1 MTAAAA
7 GPRVVQLYD
16 VARSAHLER
25 AVATEPRPV
34 LLYRRTRYDFDQEL
48 LSAVDARHLGAWASV
63 AYALTKDLDV
73 IEVNEPLSGDSSLPS
88 VAFTAAARLR
98 AAVQRRPRPLLV
110 SYAIENLAP
119 ATLVRNLPFKARWR
133 HRLRHLTTPLL
144 WRWLDRIV
152 YGTAQAQAVYAR
164 AFSRSPRGPHGVL
177 IEALPAPEPAAEAS
191 RDQVILFLGD
201 LSERKG
207 FTDVM
212 DAWPAVRSAV
222 PGARLLMIGHGAGAD
237 AVNALAATDERV
249 TAIID
254 PPRGEI
260 ARRLRAA
267 KVLVLPSRRRPLW
280 REQVGLPL
288 VEGLANGCLIVT
300 TTETGIA
307 DWLSRHDHWVLPEAD
322 LPERLAEALVRAVT
336 STRTPADVQAD
347 LPRVDGRRAAQD
359 WLYRAAMP

>member
-1 MTAAAA
+1 M
-7 GPRVVQLYD
+7 QLYD

-48 LSAVDARHLGAWASV
+48 LNAVNARRLGFWSSV
-63 AYALTKDLDV
+63 AYALSADVDV
-73 IEVNEPLSGDSSLPS
+73 IEVNEPLSGDSSLPG
-88 VAFTAAARLR
+88 VAFAAAARLR
-98 AAVQRRPRPLLV
+98 AAVQGRPRPLLV
-110 SYAIENLAP
+110 SYAIENLDP
-119 ATLVRNLPFKARWR
+119 SVLVRNLPLKARWR

-144 WRWLDRIV
+144 WRWMDRIV

-164 AFSRSPRGPHGVL
+164 AFARSSRAPRGVL
-177 IEALPAPEPAAEAS
+177 IEALPAPEPVAAAS
-191 RDQVILFLGD
+191 REQVIVFLGD

-207 FTDVM
+207 FPDVI
-212 DAWPAVRSAV
+212 DAWPDVRSAV
-222 PGARLLMIGHGAGAD
+222 PGARLLVIGRGAGAD
-237 AVNALAATDERV
+237 ALSSLAAADERV

-254 PPRGEI
+254 PPRAEI
-260 ARRLRAA
+260 AGLLRAA

-307 DWLSRHDHWVLPEAD
+307 DWLSRHHHWVLPEAD
-322 LPERLAEALVRAVT
+322 LPERLADALVTALT
-336 STRTPADVQAD
+336 STRTPAGVQAD
-347 LPRVDGRRAAQD
+347 LPQVDGRRAAQD
-359 WLYRAAMP
+359 WLYRPGTP